1 MSPRKLLIPY
11 MCDHSYALQAA
22 LEHFGLPGEVMPPSD
37 EESATL
43 GINLVL
49 GKECSPCAYVAGDL
63 IRRLRQPDIDPTQ
76 TALFLAT
83 AEGPCRFGQYHVLMR
98 HILDS
103 HGFNAVGI
111 TYPTASNSYQGISA
125 HPVAFRLLAWRA
137 MVATDLLLALLHR
150 HRPYERQVGATEQ
163 AYQDGLAEIIA
174 SVRAGG
180 GSLVQ
185 VMRRIGKAFRRI
197 PIDRSQ
203 PRPIIGIVGE
213 IFVRQHSPSN
223 RNVIHQIEALGGE
236 VILAGMMEYLY
247 YVNWW
252 YIYKMKQHGN
262 WREVLVTR
270 LSDLAQRFLEFRLSA
285 PVADL
290 LHHRFEAS
298 SAKLMGYTARYMD
311 PVISTEAVMSIGKA
325 VELAHHGASGILN
338 VLPFTCMPGVITAGL
353 APRIRQDLDGIPWL
367 DLSYDMQQGTNILT
381 RLEAFMYQAV
391 HFHRQ
396 QAASTPRMSL
406 AA

>member
-11 MCDHSYALQAA
+11 MCDHSYAIQAA
-22 LEHFGLPGEVMPPSD
+22 LEHFGLYGEVMPPAD

-49 GKECSPCAYVAGDL
+49 GKECSPCAYLAGDL

-103 HGFNAVGI
+103 HGFDAVGI
-111 TYPTASNSYQGISA
+111 TYPSAANSYQGFSD

-137 MVATDLLLALLHR
+137 LVAVDLLQALLHR
-150 HRPYERQVGATEQ
+150 HRPYERHKGTTEEV
-163 AYQDGLAEIIA
+163 YQDGLAQIVA
-174 SVRAGG
+174 AVRDGG
-180 GSLVQ
+180 GRLVQ
-185 VMRRIGKAFRRI
+185 AMRRIGADFRRLAV
-197 PIDRSQ
+197 DRSQ
-203 PRPIIGIVGE
+203 PRPIIGVVGE
-213 IFVRQHSPSN
+213 IFVRQHPPSN
-223 RNVIHQIEALGGE
+223 RNVIRQIEGLGGE
-236 VILAGMMEYLY
+236 VILASMMEYLY

-262 WREVLVTR
+262 WREVFVTR

-290 LHHRFEAS
+290 LHNRFEAS

-311 PVISTEAVMSIGKA
+311 PVISTEAVMSVGKA

-353 APRIRQDLDGIPWL
+353 APRIRKDLDGIPWL
-367 DLSYDMQQGTNILT
+367 DLSYDMQQGTNTLT

-391 HFHRQ
+391 HFQRQ
-396 QAASTPRMSL
+396 RAAATTHM
-406 AA
+406 ATAV